1 MVSKSAG
8 EGLGGLLI
16 IIAIILGA
24 IRYSGSYD
32 FGLSYGGGYGW
43 YFYGLVGLLGLI
55 GIIVAVWA
63 YMKKEIMKK
72 EIAPEKPAQQ
82 PPT

>member
-1 MVSKSAG
+1 LVSKSVG

-63 YMKKEIMKK
+63 YMKKEA
-72 EIAPEKPAQQ
+72 APEKPAQQ

>member
-1 MVSKSAG
+1 LVSKSVG

-63 YMKKEIMKK
+63 YLKKEA
-72 EIAPEKPAQQ
+72 APEKPAQQ

>member
-8 EGLGGLLI
+8 EGLGIVLI
-16 IIAIILGA
+16 IIAIILGV
-24 IRYSGSYD
+24 IRLSGGYD

-43 YFYGLVGLLGLI
+43 YFYGLVGLIGLI

-63 YMKKEIMKK
+63 YMKKEA
-72 EIAPEKPAQQ
+72 APEKPAQQ
-82 PPT
+82 APT

>member
-1 MVSKSAG
+1 LVSKSAG

-63 YMKKEIMKK
+63 YMKKEITKK
-72 EIAPEKPAQQ
+72 EIVPEKPAQQ